1 MASSPQIFAPNQNT
15 LPKTIPAIET
25 CKWYFFAVLTLTV
38 FAWVSPPHLSDKSG
52 AFSCTLHLFLR
63 VFWWNVCCRAAV
75 EVQLKYCH
83 CCHLLHPAR
92 ACIIQTG
99 ELHKAA
105 KLYFTLLACFSAY
118 ILFFCVFFI
127 RWHVLEPELHI
138 ITTFCAWAYYMHV
151 CAPAVYIALATPVT
165 TVDAFIR
172 WSCQDVSS
180 DAARGK
186 KVSLHWIFLGVGL
199 LSNVWICQ
207 ATASITS
214 RAHIN
219 NAKRRRKQWHSQ
231 RDAWQTFSGQQWTE
245 NNVDSLHHSQKRF
258 WKKHTEMTSVAMG
271 LPAAHMRLVKFRL
284 ELFLSESC
292 NQTGSKNSSRIF
304 SADFFMLQKQAC
316 CHSSCI

>member
-25 CKWYFFAVLTLTV
+25 CKWYFFAVLTLAV
-38 FAWVSPPHLSDKSG
+38 CAWVSPQHLSDKSG

-83 CCHLLHPAR
+83 CCHLLHPAS

-127 RWHVLEPELHI
+127 RWYVLEPELHI
-138 ITTFCAWAYYMHV
+138 ITTFCAWAYYMHA

-165 TVDAFIR
+165 TADTFIR

-186 KVSLHWIFLGVGL
+186 KKSLTALNFLGCGSAFKCLNMPGNSIHHIQSAHKQCKEKAETMTQPKGCLTDIFRSAVDREQCGL
-199 LSNVWICQ
+199 
-207 ATASITS
+207 TTS
-214 RAHIN
+214 FTEKIL
-219 NAKRRRKQWHSQ
+219 KKSTLKWH
-231 RDAWQTFSGQQWTE
+231 
-245 NNVDSLHHSQKRF
+245 L
-258 WKKHTEMTSVAMG
+258 
-271 LPAAHMRLVKFRL
+271 
-284 ELFLSESC
+284 
-292 NQTGSKNSSRIF
+292 
-304 SADFFMLQKQAC
+304 
-316 CHSSCI
+316 